1 MANTI
6 VYKEDFAVTLQE
18 KLTEKK
24 FWNTFGAVTYTDV
37 KVFNNPYKNDPT
49 VASYTRGAQFTY
61 TDVTLT
67 NETLDI
73 ATSAISAEF
82 IDLADMAQN
91 GYDLQIRLAEDQ
103 GDELMDEVE
112 EAFLGEYA
120 NAGTVL
126 DGTDIG
132 EGAGDIALDADN
144 AFAVARAARQ
154 KIVEGKGLR
163 AFDRDGAVMIVR
175 PKDYNVIVGAA
186 QAAGVL
192 GFAESALTGGTVN
205 TVNGFEIYESNLLT
219 VETSTAHCLAMVK
232 GSIDV
237 GILNTTF
244 GKVTIDDK
252 NPDNRSAIGF
262 VSRIDYGTKVF
273 TQKAPF
279 IVDIPVVE

>member
-24 FWNTFGAVTYTDV
+24 FWNTFGNVTYTDR

-49 VASYTRGAQFTY
+49 VASYTRGAQFSY

-73 ATSAISAEF
+73 NQSAISAEF
-82 IDLADMAQN
+82 VDLADMAQN
-91 GYDLQIRLAEDQ
+91 GYDLQMRLAEDQ

-112 EAFLGEYA
+112 TAFLGEYT
-120 NAGTVL
+120 NAGTTL
-126 DGTDIG
+126 DGADIG
-132 EGAGDIALDADN
+132 ESAGDIDLDVDN
-144 AFAVARAARQ
+144 AFAVCRQARQ
-154 KIVEGKGLR
+154 AIVEGKGLR
-163 AFDRDGAVMIVR
+163 QFDRDGAVMIVR
-175 PKDYNVIVGAA
+175 PKDYNVIVAAA
-186 QAAGVL
+186 QSAGVL
-192 GFAESALTGGTVN
+192 GFAESALTGGEVK

-219 VETSTAHCLAMVK
+219 VETSTAHLLAFVK

-244 GKVTIDDK
+244 GSVTIDDK

-262 VSRIDYGTKVF
+262 VSRIDYGTQIF
-273 TQKAPF
+273 NQKAPLV
-279 IVDIPVVE
+279 VDIPVVE

>member
-6 VYKEDFAVTLQE
+6 VYKEDFAVTIQE
-18 KLTEKK
+18 KLSEKK
-24 FWNTFGAVTYTDV
+24 FWNTFGKVHYTDR

-73 ATSAISAEF
+73 ATSAISAEY

-91 GYDLQIRLAEDQ
+91 GYDLQMRLAEDQ

-112 EAFLGEYA
+112 EAFLGSYA
-120 NAGTVL
+120 EAGSTLTNVDL
-126 DGTDIG
+126 G
-132 EGAGDIALDADN
+132 GAVGDIALTASN
-144 AFAVARAARQ
+144 AFEVTRVARQ

-163 AFDRDGAVMIVR
+163 HFDRDGAVMIVR
-175 PKDYNVIVGAA
+175 PKDYVAYVEAA
-186 QAAGVL
+186 QTAGVL
-192 GFAESALTGGTVN
+192 GFAESALTGGEVK
-205 TVNGFEIYESNLLT
+205 TVNGFELYESNLLT
-219 VETSTAHCLAMVK
+219 VETSTCHNLAFVK

-244 GKVTIDDK
+244 GKVTIDEK

-273 TQKAPF
+273 NQKAPLVVG
-279 IVDIPVVE
+279 IDIAE